1 MKQREFYFYNTG
13 PEQSFKLITGC
24 REEVKQ
30 FEEKN
35 TTLGYNA
42 KKFGDES
49 MIVPSIRQVAAI
61 NEEIAIMQETWEHI

>member
-13 PEQSFKLITGC
+13 PEQSFKLINSC
-24 REEVKQ
+24 WEEVKQ

-42 KKFGDES
+42 KKFGDEG
-49 MIVPSIRQVAAI
+49 MIVPSVR
-61 NEEIAIMQETWEHI
+61 